1 MARWMDFTSEAP
13 TLAAQVRERFGI
25 RKHKTLATLRKDGSP
40 RISGIETE
48 FENGEIYLGMM
59 PDSRKLHDLRRDPRL
74 ALHSPTDD
82 PPIDRPSGWRGEA
95 KITGR
100 AVEVSAASSPV
111 AGAGRIRVDITEVV
125 LTYLNRAGNR
135 LVVESWHP
143 GRGRDR
149 LERA

>member
-1 MARWMDFTSEAP
+1 MARWAEVRAEAP
-13 TLAAQVRERFGI
+13 DLADRVEERFAI

-48 FENGEIYLGMM
+48 FENGEVYLGMM
-59 PDSRKLHDLRRDPRL
+59 PDSRKLQDLRRDPRL

-95 KITGR
+95 KIAGR
-100 AVEVSAASSPV
+100 AVEVSAADSPV
-111 AGAGRIRVDITEVV
+111 AGAGRMRVDISEVV
-125 LTYLNRAGNR
+125 LTTLDEAGSR

-143 GRGRDR
+143 GRGRHR